1 MGIVVNA
8 DGAVLGRLATV
19 LAKRLLEGETIV
31 VINAENAIIT
41 GEKAVIE
48 NRFYEKRERGD
59 RIKGPF
65 YPRYPDMILKRTV
78 RGMLPYK
85 KARGETAL
93 KRLKVFMGDPDGL
106 SAKAEKI
113 NVKTLQDI
121 ESKYL
126 TVADVSKSLGA
137 KPRWE

>member
-1 MGIVVNA
+1 MIVVNA

-19 LAKRLLEGETIV
+19 LAKRLLEGEEIV

-41 GEKAVIE
+41 GEKGVIE

-65 YPRYPDMILKRTV
+65 YPRYPDMILKRVV

-85 KARGETAL
+85 QS
-93 KRLKVFMGDPDGL
+93 RLKVFMGDPDNL
-106 SAKAEKI
+106 KVKSEKI
-113 NVKTLQDI
+113 KFKTIEDI
-121 ESKYL
+121 ESKYITIGSL
-126 TVADVSKSLGA
+126 SKSLGA

>member
-1 MGIVVNA
+1 MIVVNA

-19 LAKRLLEGETIV
+19 LAKRLLEGEEIV

-41 GEKAVIE
+41 GEKGVIE

-65 YPRYPDMILKRTV
+65 YPRYPDMILKRVV

-85 KARGETAL
+85 QSRGETAL
-93 KRLKVFMGDPDGL
+93 KRLKVFMGDPDNL
-106 SAKAEKI
+106 KAKSEKI
-113 NVKTLQDI
+113 KFKTIEDI
-121 ESKYL
+121 ESKYITIGSL
-126 TVADVSKSLGA
+126 SKSLGA

>member
-31 VINAENAIIT
+31 VINAEKAIIT

-78 RGMLPYK
+78 RGMLPHK
-85 KARGETAL
+85 KSRGETAL
-93 KRLKVFMGDPDGL
+93 KNLKVFMGDPDNL
-106 SAKAEKI
+106 KAKSEKMKF
-113 NVKTLQDI
+113 KTIEDI
-121 ESKYL
+121 ESKYITIGNL
-126 TVADVSKSLGA
+126 SKSLGA